1 MERRNSGSI
10 ATYQESIE
18 DFNLIKTSSLR
29 WYILLVFSML
39 GVWQVIWDCAIQT
52 YFSLIS
58 KKPPETFSSNSFK
71 VFLFLEQ
78 LLHTVFVFFFWG
90 QEQKKTGKLTRSRS
104 INESGKW
111 FVIFLCDN
119 LSYIVNTCCQL
130 QCNYFWICFI
140 GF

>member
-10 ATYQESIE
+10 ATYQESLE

-39 GVWQVIWDCAIQT
+39 GVWQVICDCAIQT

-58 KKPPETFSSNSFK
+58 IKLPETFSSNSFK

-78 LLHTVFVFFFWG
+78 LQFFFEVKDKKKLENS
-90 QEQKKTGKLTRSRS
+90 QEVDQ
-104 INESGKW
+104 
-111 FVIFLCDN
+111 
-119 LSYIVNTCCQL
+119 
-130 QCNYFWICFI
+130 
-140 GF
+140 